1 MLFGVQISI
10 QVLGQEIPFEKEN
23 SARCHGDKVEPAL
36 EAEPTVEVVPQDLP
50 LQNSSLAPGE
60 LLSHGVK
67 EESDMEPELGEGSYL
82 LCCVVVSGRSL
93 GVAASMAKCV
103 SKQYSALENVERP
116 DCILNHS

>member
-23 SARCHGDKVEPAL
+23 SARCRGDKVEPAL

-50 LQNSSLAPGE
+50 LQNTSSAPGE

-67 EESDMEPELGEGSYL
+67 EESDMEPELGEGKLSVV
-82 LCCVVVSGRSL
+82 LCL
-93 GVAASMAKCV
+93 GEIWGLWRIWLSVCRNSIVPWKV
-103 SKQYSALENVERP
+103 WKDQTVF
-116 DCILNHS
+116 